1 MRATVTVVTTGN
13 GRRDDV
19 TIEAPA
25 ATPLDAIMSRLRDLV
40 SAPPD
45 ATATFGSA
53 NSRHRCDGGRNA
65 SSGSSLFGRGP
76 LRDGAIVTLGER
88 PRPAD
93 DRTYLELRVV
103 GGPSA
108 GDIHPLPMGTSSV
121 GRGHTAR
128 ISVDDPSISRRH
140 ALLFV
145 GPDGVAVADAGS
157 TNGTTIDGM
166 PLGTSPSPL
175 RQGMRLRMGCTT
187 LTMAVPDVVPMSVT
201 PTADGQLSFNRP
213 PRLDAPDPTAATVS
227 VAFPIKPTARERTR
241 LPLLTTIAPLIAGVA
256 LAAIMRRPEYLLFTV
271 LSPLMMAGQWVSDR
285 AGHRKATRAE
295 RARYDAA
302 LEKASRALANALL
315 AEALD
320 RRRRAPDAATLSMTA
335 SGPSARLWERR
346 RDDSDFLLLSL
357 GSGNLLAAV
366 NVVRDGHE
374 TVGPPYVNDVPVTVG
389 LAKVGVL
396 GIAGPRVART
406 ALARAIVGQLVVLHS
421 PRDLALVVLTEAGPE
436 RVEEWSWVR
445 WLPHLRPV
453 GDTNCQVLLGL
464 DADSVATRVGELAG
478 LIEARH
484 AAASE
489 TNPRAVVVI
498 VDGARAL
505 RRAAALADV
514 LARGP
519 AVGVYAI
526 CLDEVATHLSEEC
539 GAVAVV
545 TDAADPELADSEQ
558 TESPATTLLLAVPG
572 VPSAHDAI
580 PDGTSI
586 PWADHLAR
594 SLAPLRD
601 DSPGRDDALPA
612 AVRWL
617 DIAGFGADMTNDL
630 VTRWRAGVENTSAL
644 VGTGPDAGFVVDIA
658 RDGPHALIAGTTGS
672 GKSELLQTLVASLAC
687 TNRPDELTFVL
698 VDYKG
703 GAAFGACAALPHT
716 VGVVTDLDGRLVER
730 ALASLRAELKR
741 REGALAFAGAPNLE
755 VFRAGGG
762 KLARLII
769 VVDEFASLAEELPD
783 FVGGLVGIAQRGRS
797 LGVHLV
803 LATQRPEGVVNADIR
818 ANANLRICLGVVRES
833 ESRDVIDAGDAA
845 RISRATPGRGYART
859 GHGEL
864 QVFQSAR
871 VAGLPADEAESAR
884 IDVQLSPF
892 RSLCVP
898 RVASA
903 PNDGTRA
910 VAATDLDSIVA
921 ACRTAADRL
930 GLEAPSSPWLPP
942 LPPLIP
948 IETADVVRPLTAVL
962 AVLDLPATQTRQ
974 NHEVDLD
981 QMGHLVIAGSAR
993 SGRTT
998 AVRTI
1003 VGGLAA
1009 STSVR
1014 DLHVYAIDCAGGS
1027 MAALSTFPHCGAT
1040 ISAHE
1045 HERVRRLF
1053 SVLKAELVRR
1063 QGVFAAA
1070 GFGSLAEQRAQSASP
1085 LPHLVVLID
1094 GWEAFLSTLE
1104 EVDSGAV
1111 IDASTRLLREGASV
1125 GIHVVVT
1132 ADRAG
1137 LVGRL
1142 ASTVESR
1149 LVLRLADRSDF
1160 ALIGL
1165 PARALPADMPAGRG
1179 FFTDTLTEAQVCTL
1193 SRDPAGPM
1201 QLAALAAIAATAR
1214 MRDQDVSR
1222 SLWPRRVDPLP
1233 SMVTMTEIGAAW
1245 GATAQPTGS
1254 AQVTL
1259 GVGGDELAAVTI
1271 DLLEFGP
1278 GFLIAGPPRS
1288 GRSTAL
1294 ATVAAGLRAAGWR
1307 VVAVTPRDSV
1317 LREYAHETFDA
1328 MQFGVDAAFDR
1339 GLGRLAVLVDD
1350 AEIVAESPAA
1360 VVLDRLMRTARD
1372 SGHLVVIAGTT
1383 EELSVGFRGFVVD
1396 VRRARTGLLLAPRG
1410 PLDGEVLGVRLP
1422 RKTGEA
1428 VPVGRGQL
1436 IVRGVATQLQVALP
1450 TPIKRLDRQ
1459 PQTVTDR
1466 VPSDGP
1472 PCETETLTT
1481 PSEAAL

>member
-1 MRATVTVVTTGN
+1 A
-13 GRRDDV
+13 
-19 TIEAPA
+19 
-25 ATPLDAIMSRLRDLV
+25 
-40 SAPPD
+40 
-45 ATATFGSA
+45 
-53 NSRHRCDGGRNA
+53 
-65 SSGSSLFGRGP
+65 
-76 LRDGAIVTLGER
+76 
-88 PRPAD
+88 
-93 DRTYLELRVV
+93 
-103 GGPSA
+103 
-108 GDIHPLPMGTSSV
+108 
-121 GRGHTAR
+121 
-128 ISVDDPSISRRH
+128 
-140 ALLFV
+140 
-145 GPDGVAVADAGS
+145 
-157 TNGTTIDGM
+157 
-166 PLGTSPSPL
+166 
-175 RQGMRLRMGCTT
+175 
-187 LTMAVPDVVPMSVT
+187 
-201 PTADGQLSFNRP
+201 
-213 PRLDAPDPTAATVS
+213 
-227 VAFPIKPTARERTR
+227 
-241 LPLLTTIAPLIAGVA
+241 
-256 LAAIMRRPEYLLFTV
+256 
-271 LSPLMMAGQWVSDR
+271 
-285 AGHRKATRAE
+285 
-295 RARYDAA
+295 
-302 LEKASRALANALL
+302 
-315 AEALD
+315 
-320 RRRRAPDAATLSMTA
+320 
-335 SGPSARLWERR
+335 
-346 RDDSDFLLLSL
+346 
-357 GSGNLLAAV
+357 
-366 NVVRDGHE
+366 
-374 TVGPPYVNDVPVTVG
+374 
-389 LAKVGVL
+389 
-396 GIAGPRVART
+396 
-406 ALARAIVGQLVVLHS
+406 VLHS
-421 PRDLALVVLTEAGPE
+421 PRDLALVVLVDAKPE

-445 WLPHLRPV
+445 WLPHLQPAA
-453 GDTNCQVLLGL
+453 DTNCQVLLGL
-464 DADSVATRVGELAG
+464 DADSVAARVGELVA
-478 LIEARH
+478 LIEARR
-484 AAASE
+484 AAVSDV
-489 TNPRAVVVI
+489 NPRAVVVI

-505 RRAAALADV
+505 RRTAALADV
-514 LARGP
+514 LTRGP
-519 AVGVYAI
+519 AVGVYGI
-526 CLDEVATHLSEEC
+526 CLDEVTTHLPEEC

-545 TDAADPELADSEQ
+545 TDSASEPIDSEQ
-558 TESPATTLLLAVPG
+558 ANGLATTLRLAVPG
-572 VPSAHDAI
+572 SPVAQDAI

-586 PWADHLAR
+586 EWADHLAR
-594 SLAPLRD
+594 SLAPLCD
-601 DSPGRDDALPA
+601 DSPGRADALPV

-617 DIAGFGADMTNDL
+617 DIAGFGVDMTDDL
-630 VTRWRAGVENTSAL
+630 VTRWGAGVENTIAL
-644 VGTGPDAGFVVDIA
+644 VGTGPEAGFAVDIA

-672 GKSELLQTLVASLAC
+672 GKSELLQTLVVSLAC
-687 TNRPDELTFVL
+687 ANRPDEVTFVL

-741 REGALAFAGAPNLE
+741 REGALAAAGAPSLE

-803 LATQRPEGVVNADIR
+803 LATQRPEGIVSADIR

-859 GHGEL
+859 GHGDL
-864 QVFQSAR
+864 HVFQSGR
-871 VAGLPADEAESAR
+871 VGGPPVDDLQSNR
-884 IDVQLSPF
+884 IDVELSPF
-892 RSLCVP
+892 RTLCVP
-898 RVASA
+898 RV
-903 PNDGTRA
+903 PP
-910 VAATDLDSIVA
+910 AANYSTDAATSTDLDNIVT
-921 ACRTAADRL
+921 ACRAAADRL
-930 GLEAPSSPWLPP
+930 GLEAPNSPWLPP
-942 LPPLIP
+942 LPALIP
-948 IETADVVRPLTAVL
+948 IDVKNAARPLTAVL
-962 AVLDLPATQTRQ
+962 AVLDLPAIQTRR
-974 NHEVDLD
+974 NYEIDLD
-981 QMGHLVIAGSAR
+981 HMGHLVVAGSAR

-998 AVRTI
+998 ALRTI

-1027 MAALSTFPHCGAT
+1027 MAALSAFPHCGAT

-1045 HERVRRLF
+1045 HERVRRLL

-1063 QGVFAAA
+1063 QSMFAAA
-1070 GFGSLAEQRAQSASP
+1070 GCGSLTEQRAQSASP

-1094 GWEAFLSTLE
+1094 GWEAFLSTFD

-1111 IDASTRLLREGASV
+1111 IDASARLLREGATV
-1125 GIHVVVT
+1125 GIHIVVS

-1160 ALIGL
+1160 ALIGV
-1165 PARALPADMPAGRG
+1165 PARAVPADMPAGRG
-1179 FFTDTLTEAQVCTL
+1179 LFADTLTEAQVCTI
-1193 SRDPAGPM
+1193 SRDPAGPA
-1201 QLAALAAIAATAR
+1201 QLAALAAIAASAW
-1214 MRDQDVSR
+1214 MRDQDVPR

-1233 SMVTMTEIGAAW
+1233 SIVTTTEISAAW
-1245 GATAQPTGS
+1245 PGTSQPTGS
-1254 AQVTL
+1254 AHVTL
-1259 GVGGDELAAVTI
+1259 GVGGDVLAAVTI

-1294 ATVAAGLRAAGWR
+1294 ATVAAGLRTAGWR

-1317 LREYAHETFDA
+1317 LRDYTHETFDTT
-1328 MQFGVDAAFDR
+1328 QFGADAAFDR

-1428 VPVGRGQL
+1428 VPVGRGHL

-1450 TPIKRLDRQ
+1450 TPIDRPDRQ

-1472 PCETETLTT
+1472 PCDTETLTT
-1481 PSEAAL
+1481 PSDAAL